1 MALTLAACGDDDP
14 TPISQ
19 ADVDAAKAT
28 ATAEGVAEG
37 VASVDITSDNA
48 AIAEAARAEGVAS
61 VDITSDNASVIA
73 AAVAT
78 AEAAK
83 DAEIATLQA
92 SYDALVATN
101 ATLQASYDALIA
113 PKSLA
118 ATTDADVLQGG
129 PGNDTFTAAAGTVAA
144 ADRFIDSSATDSD
157 SLTITHA
164 TAPGAFTATNIET
177 INVNL
182 NALGAVAVDAA
193 NITGTTSLTVTRGD
207 VLIGGATL
215 TGNKT
220 IQIDNVD
227 ASQIGSITVGANTT
241 TVDINSAA
249 ADKAGHVL
257 NLDSATGAITVD
269 GAATITAAASTDV
282 RIDAVSNTAVAE
294 TGKHL

>member
-1 MALTLAACGDDDP
+1 MRRR
-14 TPISQ
+14 S
-19 ADVDAAKAT
+19 
-28 ATAEGVAEG
+28 
-37 VASVDITSDNA
+37 
-48 AIAEAARAEGVAS
+48 
-61 VDITSDNASVIA
+61 
-73 AAVAT
+73 
-78 AEAAK
+78 
-83 DAEIATLQA
+83 
-92 SYDALVATN
+92 
-101 ATLQASYDALIA
+101 
-113 PKSLA
+113 
-118 ATTDADVLQGG
+118 
-129 PGNDTFTAAAGTVAA
+129 
-144 ADRFIDSSATDSD
+144 
-157 SLTITHA
+157 
-164 TAPGAFTATNIET
+164 FTATNIET
-177 INVNL
+177 LNVNL

-269 GAATITAAASTDV
+269 GAATINAAASTDV

-294 TGKHL
+294 TGKASVINAAAATTVTTHADLTGSVTVTAPKATTLTINDAQGGATVTLLALPLILRLQ